1 MPRKIPDLQ
10 LIELTGA
17 TFPDLESAQM
27 AARSIIAHDLATTL
41 RGLLAIGVLVVR
53 DGKIY
58 PNPRR

>member
-1 MPRKIPDLQ
+1 MPRKTPDLQ

-27 AARSIIAHDLATTL
+27 AARSMLAHDLAATL
-41 RGLLAIGVLVVR
+41 RGLLARGVLIAK